1 MGNTVT
7 ILLPHGEVDSAPI
20 KLAPR
25 PASLAGKRIG
35 FINNELWRSMHIICD
50 ELAKALTGEYGAKST
65 ETIYV
70 HPVTATNPG
79 EYQEKLGD
87 FSRKVDVSI
96 SGLGN

>member
-7 ILLPHGEVDSAPI
+7 ILLPHGEVESAPTA
-20 KLAPR
+20 LAPR
-25 PASLAGKRIG
+25 PASLSGKRIG

-50 ELAKALTGEYGAKST
+50 ELAKVLTSECGAKST

-70 HPVTATNPG
+70 HPVTATDPKG
-79 EYQEKLGD
+79 YQEKMED
-87 FSRKVDVSI
+87 FSRRVDFSI